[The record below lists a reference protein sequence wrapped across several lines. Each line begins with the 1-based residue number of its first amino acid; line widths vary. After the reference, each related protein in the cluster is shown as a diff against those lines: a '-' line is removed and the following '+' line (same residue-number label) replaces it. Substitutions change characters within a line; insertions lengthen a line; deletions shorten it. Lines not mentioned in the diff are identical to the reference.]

1 MIRQYREDDTDA
13 LVSVWREANSLAQ
26 PFLSEAFVAQV
37 TEDIRN
43 IYLPNV
49 ETWVAE
55 DNGNPVG
62 FISVIGDEI
71 GGLFLHPS
79 FHGKGFGSA
88 LVDHAAGLHGPLR
101 VEVFEQNAVGRR
113 FYDRYGFLETERY
126 DHAPSGEV
134 IIKMVMSS
142 S

>member
-37 TEDIRN
+37 AEDIRN

-55 DNGNPVG
+55 DNGN
-62 FISVIGDEI
+62 D
-71 GGLFLHPS
+71 
-79 FHGKGFGSA
+79 
-88 LVDHAAGLHGPLR
+88 LR
-101 VEVFEQNAVGRR
+101 PKLLPIMARVLG
-113 FYDRYGFLETERY
+113 
-126 DHAPSGEV
+126 
-134 IIKMVMSS
+134 
-142 S
+142 